1 MVFVYVMDWVPIGQ
15 GHLNVSVQTQLNFL
29 VIVDDNPGPSDDSA
43 SVNKTFAV
51 VDVQLFPAST
61 VALLVYPS

>member
-1 MVFVYVMDWVPIGQ
+1 MVFVYVMDWVPTGQ
-15 GHLNVSVQTQLNFL
+15 AHLNVSVQTHLKFL

-51 VDVQLFPAST
+51 VEVQLFPASA